1 MAPQEVVDSTHVL
14 LPFLQGDLALPHG
27 PRGRELAEVPDL
39 DQVGG
44 FLSQA
49 QQTKLKG

>member
-1 MAPQEVVDSTHVL
+1 MGRTYAL
-14 LPFLQGDLALPHG
+14 LPFLQGDLALLHG
-27 PRGRELAEVPDL
+27 PCGRELAEVPDL
-39 DQVGG
+39 DKLGG